1 MYLANRILV
10 LLNQMI
16 AIDSQTHTEKETAI
30 EDFLYDTLRTMG
42 NPVTVHRFPLPGD
55 SLSRTVV
62 IGFVPGETPDTLIF
76 LNHHDVVGVEDY
88 GPLQEYA
95 FQPEIL
101 LPKLLAYEKDRDVLA
116 DLASGNWLAGRGAC
130 DMKGGAAAQ
139 LAVLEDYAHKPE
151 RKLNLLFIS
160 VPDEESFSD
169 GMRAAISYLK
179 ETKEAEGLEYKLLVN
194 CEPNDREGGYQIGFT
209 GSVGKLLPLVLV
221 QGKPVHIGAY
231 NQGLNPV
238 GVLARIIA
246 ATEGK
251 ASLCDKAGEE
261 STPPPAWVYARDRKQ
276 QYDVSLPQRAAACA
290 NYLTYTKTPQ
300 DVLDI
305 LTKAAKEAGEE
316 AMVQNDGRIK
326 LDVITFSQLKE
337 TAAEKDGFAGFYE
350 AAMKEGRKLIE
361 AGNSSYARETLVM
374 MEKLLDFAGITQP
387 LVVIGFAPPYYP
399 AADSTALKLPYY
411 DKVLAEVE
419 KVLPARFD
427 PYFNGISDCS
437 YCCIAKNL
445 NLSVLAD
452 NMPLWGSSYS
462 FDFSAL
468 AELNIPFLLF
478 GPWGKDLHERTERVN
493 VASVSKTLPDVLQHI
508 INVLE
513 NP

>member
-30 EDFLYDTLRTMG
+30 EDFLYDTLRSMG
-42 NPVTVHRFPLPGD
+42 DPVTVHRFPLPGD
-55 SLSRTVV
+55 SLARTVV
-62 IGFVPGETPDTLIF
+62 IGFVPGETPDTLLF
-76 LNHHDVVGVEDY
+76 LNHHDVVGIEDY
-88 GPLQEYA
+88 GSLQEYA
-95 FQPEIL
+95 FRPE
-101 LPKLLAYEKDRDVLA
+101 PLLAKLEDTEKDRDVLA
-116 DLASGNWLAGRGAC
+116 DLASGKWLVGRGAC

-139 LAVLEDYAHKPE
+139 LAVLEDYARRPE

-179 ETKEAEGLEYKLLVN
+179 ELKEAKGLVYKLLIN
-194 CEPNDREGGYQIGFT
+194 CEPNDKEGGYQVGFT

-231 NQGLNPV
+231 RQGLNPL
-238 GVLARIIA
+238 GLLARIIA
-246 ATEGK
+246 ATEGRE
-251 ASLCDKAGEE
+251 SLCDTAGEE
-261 STPPPAWVYARDRKQ
+261 MTPPPAWVYARDRKQ
-276 QYDVSLPQRAAACA
+276 QYDVSLPLRAAACA
-290 NYLTYTKTPQ
+290 NYLTYTKSPQ
-300 DVLDI
+300 EVLDI
-305 LTKAAKEAGEE
+305 LMAAAREAGKEVL
-316 AMVQNDGRIK
+316 AQCDGRLR
-326 LDVITFSQLKE
+326 LDVMTFSQLKQL
-337 TAAEKDGFAGFYE
+337 AAEKAGFRERYN
-350 AAMKEGRKLIE
+350 AALEESRALVE
-361 AGNSSYARETLVM
+361 AGESSYARETVAM
-374 MEKLLDFAGITQP
+374 TEKMLDFTGLTKP

-399 AADSTALKLPYY
+399 AADSMALQAPYY
-411 DKVLAEVE
+411 DTILQEIE

-437 YCCIAKNL
+437 YCCIAKDL
-445 NLSVLAD
+445 DVSVLAD
-452 NMPLWGSSYS
+452 NMPLWGKGYS

-468 AELNIPFLLF
+468 AELKIPFILF

-493 VASVSKTLPDVLQHI
+493 VESVSKILPDVLLKV

-513 NP
+513 NI